1 MAAGFQL
8 GDIHV
13 DVVRK
18 DIKNVH
24 LSVYPPSGAV
34 RIAAPEWMTM
44 DAIRLFAIN
53 KLGWIKRQQ
62 HKLRGQPRETPRE
75 YIERESHYVW
85 GRRYLLH
92 VVEKDAAPR
101 IELKPRRLEL
111 QVRPGT
117 DATRRDQ
124 LLADWYRAAV
134 KQALP
139 ALLDQWERRLGVR
152 ANRIYVQRMKTKWGS
167 CNPVA
172 RNIRLNTE
180 LAKKPPACLEYI
192 LVHELVHLK
201 HPTHDA
207 NFQGLMTRLLP
218 HWRDC
223 RDMLNELPVRSEDWA
238 KEREIPAGESP

>member
-1 MAAGFQL
+1 MTDGFQL
-8 GDIHV
+8 GDVHV
-13 DVVRK
+13 QVVRK

-24 LSVYPPSGAV
+24 LSVYPPSGEI
-34 RIAAPEWMTM
+34 RIAAPEWMGM
-44 DAIRLFAIN
+44 DSIRLFAIS
-53 KLGWIKRQQ
+53 KLGWINRQQ
-62 HKLRGQPRETPRE
+62 QKLRDQPRETPRE
-75 YIERESHYVW
+75 FLERESHQVW
-85 GRRYLLH
+85 GRRYLLNII
-92 VVEKDAAPR
+92 EKDASPR

-117 DATRRDQ
+117 TRARRDE
-124 LLADWYRAAV
+124 LLAGWYRAEMRR
-134 KQALP
+134 ALP
-139 ALLDQWERRLGVR
+139 ALLQCWEPQVGVS
-152 ANRIYVQRMKTKWGS
+152 ANRVYLQHMKTKWGS

-180 LAKKPPACLEYI
+180 LAKKPPVCLEYI

-223 RDMLNELPVRSEDWA
+223 RDMLNELPVRSEDWT
-238 KEREIPAGESP
+238 IFAGEPR

>member
-13 DVVRK
+13 DVIRK

-53 KLGWIKRQQ
+53 KLGWIKREQQ
-62 HKLRGQPRETPRE
+62 KLRAQPRETPRE
-75 YIERESHYVW
+75 YLERESHYVW
-85 GRRYLLH
+85 GRRYLLR
-92 VVEKDAAPR
+92 VIERDAVPR
-101 IELKPRRLEL
+101 IDLTPRRLEL

-117 DATRRDQ
+117 DIARRDE
-124 LLADWYRAAV
+124 LLASWYRANV

-139 ALLDQWERRLGVR
+139 ALLEQWEPRVGVR
-152 ANRIYVQRMKTKWGS
+152 ANRVFVQRMKTKWGS
-167 CNPVA
+167 CNPTSG
-172 RNIRLNTE
+172 NIRLNTE
-180 LAKKPPACLEYI
+180 LAKKPPECLEYI
-192 LVHELVHLK
+192 LVHELVHVK

-207 NFQGLMTRLLP
+207 NFQTLISRLLP

-223 RDMLNELPVRSEDWA
+223 RGMLNELPVRDEDWHT
-238 KEREIPAGESP
+238 KLPPS